1 MRSVHCHRCCSLAE
15 LLAVSHLLPEMVE
28 ENPAIK
34 LVVIDSVASPFRTEL
49 PDARLRTRVLNG
61 MAQGMIKLATAKGLA
76 ASASHIWCDVW
87 W

>member
-1 MRSVHCHRCCSLAE
+1 MV
-15 LLAVSHLLPEMVE
+15 HLLPEMVE

-61 MAQGMIKLATAKGLA
+61 MAQGLVKLAAEKGLA
-76 ASASHIWCDVW
+76 VSGQTHLVCACSGGGVCRGE
-87 W
+87 